1 MQSVDVAPRYITRP
15 FIQKTKIYEMFVMI
29 NEETKFVKKYS
40 IPGSLRMFY
49 EYILCIKKQSNG

>member
-29 NEETKFVKKYS
+29 NGETKPVKKCS
-40 IPGSLRMFY
+40 ILGTW
-49 EYILCIKKQSNG
+49 